1 MCCGKKMTTWVPS
14 GWDYK
19 EITVKCGNTS
29 PTGMPFLCEECEE
42 KHANTNWYHEAEMNG
57 ERIDPLD

>member
-1 MCCGKKMTTWVPS
+1 MPCNKPISVFVPR

-29 PTGMPFLCEECEE
+29 PTGNPWLCDDCAKKFEDR
-42 KHANTNWYHEAEMNG
+42 NWRAEAEANG
-57 ERIDPLD
+57 ESWEEVW